1 MIQIFVEQISERLI
15 YTLDFVFKER
25 NLEYSLTND
34 PQSFIE
40 SSFSKLNYSERHIE
54 NVVQLVPST
63 LLFDEELI
71 VYGIKLG
78 LFGNEECIMF
88 NRVEDPLASIFY
100 ILSRMEEYT
109 STLED
114 EHNRFPSKNSVMF
127 RFNWLEKA
135 MCDRWANAFLK
146 FLNHNDLINYRKK
159 TNQVEIRPTFDI
171 DNAYAYRLKTGVR
184 KLLATAKDILNG
196 DRHRIKE
203 RESVLKGNVSD
214 PYDTYD
220 YILSIADRGFQVNM
234 FWLLG
239 DYAKYDKNISF
250 KNVRHQR
257 LIKKMNRK
265 TTIGIHPSYKSNSY
279 EYYLLNEKERL
290 ELILKNVVE
299 HSRQHFLKLKIPLTY
314 QTISSMEL
322 KHDYTMGYADQV
334 GFRAGTARPHKWF
347 DLSKNRISDL
357 IIHPFVYMDGTLNE
371 YMKLEPDQAMILIEK
386 LYKEVKKYGGDF
398 MFIWHN
404 ETIGDYGKWLGWK
417 KVLEFTLNLN
427 LEKHE

>member
-25 NLEYSLTND
+25 SLEYSLTND

-40 SSFSKLNYSERHIE
+40 SSFSKLNYSERHFE
-54 NVVQLVPST
+54 NIIQLIPST
-63 LLFDEELI
+63 LLFDEEII

-78 LFGNEECIMF
+78 LFEQEECIMF
-88 NRVEDPLASIFY
+88 NHVDDPLASIFY

-114 EHNRFPSKNSVMF
+114 EHNRFPSKSSVMH
-127 RFNWLEKA
+127 RFNWMEKA
-135 MCDRWANAFLK
+135 VCDRWANAFLK
-146 FLNHNDLINYRKK
+146 FLDHHQLIKYRRK
-159 TNQVEIRPTFDI
+159 TQSIQIIPTFDI
-171 DNAYAYRLKTGVR
+171 DNAYAYHLKTGVR
-184 KLLATAKDILNG
+184 KFLSTAKDLIKG
-196 DRHRIKE
+196 DRSRIKE
-203 RESVLKGNVSD
+203 RESVLTGGISD

-220 YILSIADRGFQVNM
+220 YILSIADRGFHVNM

-257 LIKKMNRK
+257 LIRKMAQK

-279 EYYLLNEKERL
+279 EYYLLSEKERL
-290 ELILKNVVE
+290 EIILHTMVE
-299 HSRQHFLKLKIPLTY
+299 HSRQHFLKLKIPITY
-314 QTISSMEL
+314 PTLYSMGI
-322 KHDYTMGYADQV
+322 KHDYTMGYADQA
-334 GFRAGTARPHKWF
+334 GFRSGTARPHKWY
-347 DLSKNRISDL
+347 DLTKNRVSEL

-371 YMKLEPDQAMILIEK
+371 YMKLQPQEAMELIEK

-398 MFIWHN
+398 LFIWHN

-417 KVLEFTLNLN
+417 DVLEFTLNLN
-427 LEKHE
+427 TQKHE